1 MPQNKRESL
10 IFTII
15 MCFTM
20 VLWMSMYNVT
30 LHMGGFSMTVLKEGW
45 LARKDIIIFLSLRM
59 AGIPLRLHLRHVL

>member
-30 LHMGGFSMTVLKEGW
+30 LHMGGFFHDCPE
-45 LARKDIIIFLSLRM
+45 RRM

>member
-1 MPQNKRESL
+1 MPQNNRESL

-30 LHMGGFSMTVLKEGW
+30 LAHGRFFHDCPE
-45 LARKDIIIFLSLRM
+45 RRM